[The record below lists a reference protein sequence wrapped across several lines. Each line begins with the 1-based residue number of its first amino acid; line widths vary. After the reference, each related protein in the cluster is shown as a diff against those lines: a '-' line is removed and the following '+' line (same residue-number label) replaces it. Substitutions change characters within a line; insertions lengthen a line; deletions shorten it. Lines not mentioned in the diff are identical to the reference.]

1 MFTLYADSY
10 IPLFYI
16 YLAAKFVR
24 AAPVN
29 KRFSCR
35 MMEFHLNVHINCT
48 RLSGVYK
55 MEICFDKNSN
65 FILLSLIHMI
75 KFQLLA
81 KLLNLFKSNFRLCT
95 VGFEPIRSS
104 LVNPLF

>member
-81 KLLNLFKSNFRLCT
+81 SY
-95 VGFEPIRSS
+95 
-104 LVNPLF
+104 